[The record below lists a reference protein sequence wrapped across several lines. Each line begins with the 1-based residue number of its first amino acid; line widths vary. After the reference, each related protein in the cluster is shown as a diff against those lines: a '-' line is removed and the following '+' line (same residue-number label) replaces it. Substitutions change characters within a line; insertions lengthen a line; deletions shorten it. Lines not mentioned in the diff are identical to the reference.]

1 MNLLFP
7 SHFGYLR
14 WQPSIWPKDVSAVIL
29 TETWHQRHFKAV
41 VEHALSVPWG
51 WIFSKT
57 KVRAVAYAS
66 LILQPSTTAVLIQLS
81 SSRQAGLDKAKNIC
95 KNFWFVLFGILIA
108 KTTTMSNTNTFG
120 IHHKNKREMSTE
132 NFYSCRTIFLPLNIF
147 IGNLEGN
154 RRSVQRIFSDETKIG
169 KTVNEEDWLD
179 RVNRV
184 TCWSWWNLKIYFCK
198 ERKRK
203 RKMRSHIWAG
213 AVCWSSWHWEI
224 AS

>member
-1 MNLLFP
+1 M
-7 SHFGYLR
+7 
-14 WQPSIWPKDVSAVIL
+14 
-29 TETWHQRHFKAV
+29 
-41 VEHALSVPWG
+41 
-51 WIFSKT
+51 
-57 KVRAVAYAS
+57 
-66 LILQPSTTAVLIQLS
+66 VLIQLP

-95 KNFWFVLFGILIA
+95 KNFWFVLCDILIT
-108 KTTTMSNTNTFG
+108 KTTTMSNTNTFR
-120 IHHKNKREMSTE
+120 IHHKNKREMSTK
-132 NFYSCRTIFLPLNIF
+132 NFYSCRKIFLPLNIF

-154 RRSVQRIFSDETKIG
+154 RKSVQRVFLDETKIG
-169 KTVNEEDWLD
+169 KTVNDEDWLD

-203 RKMRSHIWAG
+203 RKMRGHIRGG